1 MSDGEIVQS
10 LRSRRDSHQNRL
22 EGLRADVTALAQEHA
37 AGDRGLLLRAAA
49 YDGAIAQER
58 AAVDWLDDTIE
69 AIEAGGLP
77 AGSSADA
84 GDPLHGETGT
94 A

>member
-1 MSDGEIVQS
+1 M
-10 LRSRRDSHQNRL
+10 
-22 EGLRADVTALAQEHA
+22 
-37 AGDRGLLLRAAA
+37 LLRAAA

-77 AGSSADA
+77 AGSRAPV
-84 GDPLHGETGT
+84 GDRLLDETGT